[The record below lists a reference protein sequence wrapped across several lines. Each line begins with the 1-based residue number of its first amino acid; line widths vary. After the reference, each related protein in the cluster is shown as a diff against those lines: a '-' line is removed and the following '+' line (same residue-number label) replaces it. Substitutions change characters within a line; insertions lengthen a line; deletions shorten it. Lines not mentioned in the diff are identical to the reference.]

1 MSAVYKDKAEAVAEA
16 VKLATTIASKSPV
29 AVLGTK
35 QIINYSRDRPI
46 ADGLNYTTVW
56 NAAMLQTQDV
66 KDAMM
71 SGLQKRTPTFEKL

>member
-1 MSAVYKDKAEAVAEA
+1 M
-16 VKLATTIASKSPV
+16 

-35 QIINYSRDRPI
+35 EILNYSRDRPI
-46 ADGLNYTTVW
+46 VDGLNYTAVW

-71 SGLQKRTPTFEKL
+71 SGLQKRVAKFSKL